1 MDELVARLASYSTSV
16 EKSEIEDVERTI
28 DRIFSSPDID
38 YYGKSVA
45 ISNLYEVIGSEEAID
60 YFTTTVQK
68 ASAHEIGADFDIMYL
83 AKNLLVE
90 HQEHVPNIY
99 AE

>member
-38 YYGKSVA
+38 YYGKSAA
-45 ISNLYEVIGSEEAID
+45 ISNLYEGNGGGSPTFA
-60 YFTTTVQK
+60 Q
-68 ASAHEIGADFDIMYL
+68 GGC
-83 AKNLLVE
+83 
-90 HQEHVPNIY
+90 
-99 AE
+99 